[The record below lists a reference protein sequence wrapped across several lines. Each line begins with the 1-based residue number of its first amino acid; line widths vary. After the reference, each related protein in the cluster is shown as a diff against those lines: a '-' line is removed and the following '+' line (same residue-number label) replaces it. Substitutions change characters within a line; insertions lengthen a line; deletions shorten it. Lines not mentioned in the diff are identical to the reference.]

1 MELLSTGNREIT
13 IYDIARELNISPA
26 TVSRGLNDHPAVNR
40 ETKKRITDMA
50 KEMGYRSNTFAS
62 NLRRQRTNTIGVIV
76 PRLNSN
82 FMSSVISGMEKVA
95 NEAGYNLIISQS
107 LETVSKEEANAQTM
121 FNSRVDGL
129 LVSLA
134 YDTENINHFQDFLA
148 KGIPVI
154 FFDRVFDH
162 KQCTGI
168 IIDNTKAGYD
178 ATTHL
183 VEQGCRKIVHITG
196 SLKRYVYADRLKG
209 YKYALLDKEL
219 EYNPDLI
226 IQTNLSVEAGFAVA
240 KQIIKMKPLPDGIF
254 VANDACAVSIIQG
267 LKQAG
272 ISIPQDIAVV
282 GFNNDPVSKVVEP
295 NLTTI
300 DYPGYEMGE
309 AAVQN
314 LINHL
319 NGTNNINTTNTIIL
333 RSELVIRESS
343 LRQPVAPVKK

>member
-1 MELLSTGNREIT
+1 MEILSSGNKEIT

-26 TVSRGLNDHPAVNR
+26 TVSRGLNDHSAVNK
-40 ETKKRITDMA
+40 ETKKKIFNMA

-95 NEAGYNLIISQS
+95 NDTGYNLISSQS
-107 LETVSKEEANAQTM
+107 LETAKKEATNAQTM

-134 YDTENINHFQDFLA
+134 YDTDNIDHFKDFLK
-148 KGIPVI
+148 KGIPLI
-154 FFDRVFDH
+154 FFDRVFNH

-168 IIDNTKAGYD
+168 IIDNVKAGLD
-178 ATTHL
+178 ATNHL
-183 VEQGCRKIVHITG
+183 IEQGCRKIVHITG
-196 SLKRYVYADRLKG
+196 SLKRNVYADRLKG
-209 YKYALLDKEL
+209 YKYALADQDLAFDNDLVL
-219 EYNPDLI
+219 E
-226 IQTNLSVEAGFAVA
+226 TNLSVEAGVA
-240 KQIIKMKPLPDGIF
+240 AAEQILEMKPLPDGVF
-254 VANDACAVSIIQG
+254 VANDACAVSCMQT

-272 ISIPQDIAVV
+272 IAIPQDIAFV
-282 GFNNDPVSKVVEP
+282 GFNNDPLAKVVEP
-295 NLTTI
+295 NLTTVN
-300 DYPGYEMGE
+300 YPGYEMGE
-309 AAVQN
+309 AAAQT

-319 NGTNNINTTNTIIL
+319 NGTSNINSTNTIIL

-343 LRQPVAPVKK
+343 VRQAATRE

>member
-1 MELLSTGNREIT
+1 MELLSTGSKEVT

-26 TVSRGLNDHPAVNR
+26 TVSRGLNDHPAVNK
-40 ETKKRITDMA
+40 ETKKKIYNMA

-82 FMSSVISGMEKVA
+82 FMSSTLAGMEKVA
-95 NEAGYNLIISQS
+95 NDAGYNLIISQS
-107 LETVSKEEANAQTM
+107 LETAKKEATNAQTM

-134 YDTENINHFQDFLA
+134 YDTENIDHFKDFIK
-148 KGIPVI
+148 KGIPLI
-154 FFDRVFDH
+154 FFDRVFNH

-168 IIDNTKAGYD
+168 IIDNVKAGQE

-183 VEQGCRKIVHITG
+183 IEQGCRRIVHITG
-196 SLKRYVYADRLKG
+196 ALKRNVYADRLKG
-209 YKYALLDKEL
+209 YKYALADH
-219 EYNPDLI
+219 DLPFDNDLVME
-226 IQTNLSVEAGFAVA
+226 TNLSVEAGIAA
-240 KQIIKMKPLPDGIF
+240 AEQILQMNPLPDGVF
-254 VANDACAVSIIQG
+254 AANDACAVSCMLA

-272 ISIPQDIAVV
+272 ISIPQDIAFV

-295 NLTTI
+295 NLTTVN
-300 DYPGYEMGE
+300 YPGYEMGE
-309 AAVQN
+309 AAAQT

-319 NGTNNINTTNTIIL
+319 NGSSSITSTNTIIL

-343 LRQPVAPVKK
+343 LRKSSTGS

>member
-1 MELLSTGNREIT
+1 MELLSTGNKEIT

-26 TVSRGLNDHPAVNR
+26 TVSRGLNDHPAVNK
-40 ETKKRITDMA
+40 ETKKKIFNMA

-82 FMSSVISGMEKVA
+82 FMSSAIAGMEKVA
-95 NEAGYNLIISQS
+95 NDAGYNLIISQS
-107 LETVSKEEANAQTM
+107 LETAKKEATNAQTM

-134 YDTENINHFQDFLA
+134 YDTDNIDHFKDFLK

-154 FFDRVFDH
+154 FFDRVFNH

-168 IIDNTKAGYD
+168 VIDNVKA
-178 ATTHL
+178 AQEITSHL
-183 VEQGCRKIVHITG
+183 IGQGCRRIVHITG
-196 SLKRYVYADRLKG
+196 NLKRNVYADRLKG
-209 YKYALLDKEL
+209 YKYALVDHNLELD
-219 EYNPDLI
+219 NNLI
-226 IQTNLSVEAGFAVA
+226 IQTNLSVEDGVA
-240 KQIIKMKPLPDGIF
+240 AAEKILQMNPLPDGVF
-254 VANDACAVSIIQG
+254 AANDACAVSCLQT

-272 ISIPQDIAVV
+272 IAIPQDIAFA

-309 AAVQN
+309 VAAQN

-319 NGTNNINTTNTIIL
+319 NGTSNINSTNTIIL
-333 RSELVIRESS
+333 RSELVIRASS
-343 LRQPVAPVKK
+343 LRSNSLNN

>member
-1 MELLSTGNREIT
+1 MELLSTGNKEIT

-26 TVSRGLNDHPAVNR
+26 TVSRGLNDHPAVNK
-40 ETKKRITDMA
+40 ETKKKIFNMA

-82 FMSSVISGMEKVA
+82 FMSSVIAGMEKVA
-95 NEAGYNLIISQS
+95 NDAGYNLIISQS
-107 LETVSKEEANAQTM
+107 LETAKKEATNAQTM

-134 YDTENINHFQDFLA
+134 YDTDNIEHFKDFLK

-154 FFDRVFDH
+154 FFDRVFNH

-168 IIDNTKAGYD
+168 VIDNVKA
-178 ATTHL
+178 AQEVTSHL
-183 VEQGCRKIVHITG
+183 IGQGCRRIVHITG
-196 SLKRYVYADRLKG
+196 NLKRNVYADRLKG
-209 YKYALLDKEL
+209 YKYALADHNLELD
-219 EYNPDLI
+219 NNLI
-226 IQTNLSVEAGFAVA
+226 IQTNLSVEDGIAAA
-240 KQIIKMKPLPDGIF
+240 EKILQMNTLPDGVF
-254 VANDACAVSIIQG
+254 AANDACAVSCLQT

-272 ISIPQDIAVV
+272 IAIPQDIAFA

-295 NLTTI
+295 NLTTV

-309 AAVQN
+309 VAAQN
-314 LINHL
+314 LISHL
-319 NGTNNINTTNTIIL
+319 NGTSNINSTNTIIL
-333 RSELVIRESS
+333 RSELVIRASS
-343 LRQPVAPVKK
+343 LRSDSLNK